1 MSSKRLFIALTAVA
15 ALAGPSSAF
24 AQAGPDPKLKAML
37 PESIQKSGVIRVG
50 TDPHNA
56 PYVFYDTDNTTLI
69 GLEQDIVAE
78 MKKKLGVDFQFS
90 PAQFASIITSVQ
102 ADRFDMGISAFGD
115 FVKRA
120 AIVDEIDYTYE
131 GTGIIVAAG
140 NPHKVAKISDACGL
154 KAAAVQGS
162 IPLELLNKQAGLCPA
177 DKPLEILQ
185 FPTGDQSVLAVR
197 SSRADLLMDTYG
209 VTAYQLAH
217 QDPNAGGQK
226 LDLVRGKQY
235 AVGYQAMI
243 VGKDKP
249 QLRDAIQATLSA
261 MIQDGTYQAA
271 FKKWGLEDNML
282 KTITI
287 NDAAR
292 FADYMKLD

>member
-1 MSSKRLFIALTAVA
+1 MISKRLFT
-15 ALAGPSSAF
+15 ALAITAFMAGTTVALAQSA
-24 AQAGPDPKLKAML
+24 PDPKLRAML

-69 GLEQDIVAE
+69 GLEQDLVAT
-78 MKKKLGVDFQFS
+78 MRKKLGVDFEFS
-90 PAQFASIITSVQ
+90 PAQFASIITAVQ

-115 FVKRA
+115 FVKRE

-131 GTGIIVAAG
+131 GTGIIVVAG
-140 NPHKVAKISDACGL
+140 NPHKVEKISDACGL

-177 DKPLEILQ
+177 GKPLDILQ
-185 FPTGDQSVLAVR
+185 FPSGDQSVLAVR
-197 SSRADLLMDTYG
+197 SGRADLLMDTYG
-209 VTAYQLAH
+209 VTAYALAH

-226 LDLVRGKQY
+226 LELIRGKQY

-249 QLRDAIQATLSA
+249 QLRDAIQATLAA
-261 MIQDGTYQAA
+261 MIADGSYQAA
-271 FKKWGLEDNML
+271 FRKWGLEDNML